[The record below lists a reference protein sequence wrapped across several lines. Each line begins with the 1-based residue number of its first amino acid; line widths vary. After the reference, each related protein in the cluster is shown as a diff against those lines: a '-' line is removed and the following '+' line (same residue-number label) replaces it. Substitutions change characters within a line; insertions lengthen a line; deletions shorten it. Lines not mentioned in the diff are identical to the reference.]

1 MDIFFERYLVGSIQT
16 TVEPA
21 PVFRYAP
28 EWLALPGAFPVST
41 TMPLSDRAFDWRS
54 LAPWLINLLPEDMDE
69 LRMMAR
75 ILDVPHTD
83 VLALLARVGRD
94 TSGALSFFERGT
106 TGRNVLP
113 VETETKLERILN
125 ELPAKPFLVGEEGVS
140 MSLAGVQSKLPV
152 RLLDD
157 GQVGIPVDGTPSSH
171 ILKPDSPDRLWG
183 SVQNEAFCL
192 TLAHRV
198 GLPAA
203 AVTTRRAGQRCFLM
217 VERYDRVQEGDLL
230 RRQHQE
236 DFCQALGL
244 PPDSK
249 YQHSQYRGQKGSFSK
264 MMDRLR
270 QVGGGT
276 EVMQLWDMLVFN
288 VLCCNTDAH
297 MKNHSLML
305 SAQGTR
311 LAPLYDVMCAAVW
324 PNITRNLAL
333 DVGGKRDGAYIEG
346 RHWAREAKA
355 CGLAPYRAVTRVDQL
370 ASRVRAELV
379 TTADEIAAMPAG
391 PHGVINEVIEAID
404 ARCRA
409 VQGTLAQRH

>member
-1 MDIFFERYLVGSIQT
+1 MDIYFERHLVGSIQT
-16 TVEPA
+16 VAEPA

-41 TMPLSDRAFDWRS
+41 TMPLSDRAFDWNG

-69 LRMMAR
+69 LRIMAR

-94 TSGALSFFERGT
+94 TSGALSFSERGT
-106 TGRNVLP
+106 TGRKVLP
-113 VETETKLERILN
+113 VATETELERILN

-140 MSLAGVQSKLPV
+140 MSLAGVQSKLSV

-157 GQVGIPVDGTPSSH
+157 GRIGIPVDGTPSSH
-171 ILKPDSPDRLWG
+171 ILKPDSPDRFWG

-192 TLAHRV
+192 TLARRV

-203 AVTTRRAGQRCFLM
+203 SVTTRRAGQRCFLL
-217 VERYDRVQEGDLL
+217 VERYDRVEEGDLL
-230 RRQHQE
+230 RRLHQE
-236 DFCQALGL
+236 DFCQAFGL
-244 PPDSK
+244 PPAGK
-249 YQHSQYRGQKGSFSK
+249 FQHSQYRGQKGSFSK

-276 EVMQLWDMLVFN
+276 DVMQLWDMLVFN

-305 SAQGTR
+305 SAHGAQ
-311 LAPLYDVMCAAVW
+311 LAPLYDVVCAAVW

-333 DVGGKRDGAYIEG
+333 DVGGKRDGTYIER
-346 RHWAREAKA
+346 RHWAREAEA
-355 CGLAPYRAVTRVDQL
+355 CGLAPRRAVARVDQL
-370 ASRVRAELV
+370 ARRVRAELA
-379 TTADEIAAMPAG
+379 TTADDIAAMPAG
-391 PHGVINEVIEAID
+391 PHDVISGVIEAID
-404 ARCRA
+404 ARCRTIQA
-409 VQGTLAQRH
+409 TLAK